1 MHLSGVWLE
10 EKIEIFYIRQNN
22 IQILISQLTVEWHCE
37 NNLYS
42 LRSLFLKKKSKYV
55 YICIGGIFFS
65 ISLLRFSKLSA
76 SNMYPFYSTGI
87 SNTSSTQL
95 FVFKKWY
102 LWNGIKGKWIFSSI
116 SSWILSIFS
125 SRIYVLC
132 SNLNCIIFRTRCHL
146 KF

>member
-55 YICIGGIFFS
+55 YICIGGIFFFPFPYFDFQNYLHQICIPS
-65 ISLLRFSKLSA
+65 IVQVYQIPHPHSYLYLK
-76 SNMYPFYSTGI
+76 NDI
-87 SNTSSTQL
+87 SEM
-95 FVFKKWY
+95 V
-102 LWNGIKGKWIFSSI
+102 
-116 SSWILSIFS
+116 
-125 SRIYVLC
+125 
-132 SNLNCIIFRTRCHL
+132 
-146 KF
+146 